1 MEIVLNEEEIKFAL
15 AVEVFRRTGMRVQ
28 PEEINLTVSVPT
40 YDGAEIRKI
49 DKAILEIKK

>member
-28 PEEINLTVSVPT
+28 QEEINLTVSVPT